1 MSSDSSPYTSLDGL
15 ERRFA
20 DGLAAML
27 DAHRSL
33 GVYILALANAA
44 YDRQLWTRLAPAL
57 AERHAEL
64 GERVADALRR
74 GQTLAEP
81 DDDVLVFLKLAMIG
95 FERLVPL
102 QSRRDGPWQIRF
114 NPLRVLRPPR
124 ASSQPFEG
132 LLRPFSR
139 AGFHFNKP
147 FLAREVLWQ
156 GPLLGR
162 PCRLLYNKFPFAP
175 WHGLLVPEPD
185 QALPQML
192 NQELHLFAWHLTQAL
207 GTSLPGFGLSYNSYG
222 AYASVNHLHFQTF
235 VRPRPLPV
243 HSPQWRHNHGA
254 QDYPAH
260 CERFDDALDAWFFL
274 EQQHR
279 LGRPYNLLY
288 GVGHLL
294 CLPRRGQGSHARAD
308 WNPGFAWH
316 EMAGGILAFNQ
327 DRFNDCTEAE
337 ITLELTRT
345 RPVA

>member
-1 MSSDSSPYTSLDGL
+1 MTLPDILSSPQALHQAFIAGL
-15 ERRFA
+15 ERQL
-20 DGLAAML
+20 DEPGL
-27 DAHRSL
+27 
-33 GVYILALANAA
+33 GPYILVLANASF
-44 YDRQLWTRLAPAL
+44 DPDIWPRLKPRL
-57 AERHAEL
+57 AERF
-64 GERVADALRR
+64 
-74 GQTLAEP
+74 QTLAGDLRSRLRDGRAPEAP
-81 DDDVLVFLKLAMIG
+81 EDDLMVFLKLMAMG
-95 FERLVPL
+95 FDAIETTRY
-102 QSRRDGPWQIRF
+102 RNTGPWELQF
-114 NPLRVLRPPR
+114 NPLRALRPAR
-124 ASSQPFEG
+124 ASGQGVAGGTPPAFN
-132 LLRPFSR
+132 
-139 AGFHFNKP
+139 AQGFHFNKP

-345 RPVA
+345 RPDS